1 MKELTTKQLQRLEK
15 KKAKMAAFLEI
26 AKLNDKD
33 KEAKL
38 QVLKQTSTTIDRI
51 SNPNNNNIMGEN
63 SNHKRFYK
71 DLDNTFSETYEEKK
85 DCCESEPQANNKK
98 PRLSNCDEY
107 IKLKQELRKR
117 KKKLQAIPR
126 IILKT
131 VGENATL
138 DIENMKK
145 RIPIFLSDV
154 QHLLLY
160 SLLGHHSPYLPARW
174 CQLEKYNKVTHTVVF
189 VVEGLS
195 SYHFMSYE
203 SMFPHIVNNLKYRL
217 EVITPA
223 VYGASI
229 IEELAAVPLTGTQS
243 DKLIRQHGSVE
254 TALQTNGNVIK
265 LLRSVFPMHSANS
278 DVKNALE
285 HNIGLP
291 STDKFCRTKLLL
303 SLSQMVEENYP
314 VPLKGTLAEKYGSYL
329 LTKDV
334 YEEATATSPMF
345 GLDCEMCLTTS
356 GNLELTRITI
366 VNESMTVIYESF
378 VKPEN
383 MITNYLTRYSGI
395 TEEKLNNVTVTLHN
409 VQQRLRTLLPADAI
423 LVGQSLNSDLH
434 TLKMMHP
441 YIIDTSV
448 IFNLTGDRYRKTKL
462 QILARD
468 FLGEIIQDSKAGHC
482 SAEDSIASMKLVQ
495 LKLANSVDYGDAVLL
510 GNRNMRME
518 EETDKEKSQRTLQK
532 TEMKKYATSIFN
544 HITKNKNTAAIIG
557 SYEIMSEY
565 SKYLNSSLNIM
576 DDKNFTKND
585 QVRLVIADND
595 KNAVDRTTEIA
606 MELSFVLCH
615 VRIKEEQLKDEQINK
630 TLHTVNKWSR
640 KLWQHNA
647 INSLACVIFGG
658 QNNAANGACFLN
670 IKTEVSPDL
679 VIRA

>member
-1 MKELTTKQLQRLEK
+1 MKEFTTKQLQRLEK

-33 KEAKL
+33 KEVKL
-38 QVLKQTSTTIDRI
+38 QALKQISITDSS
-51 SNPNNNNIMGEN
+51 SNPNNNNTIGGN
-63 SNHKRFYK
+63 SNYKRSYK
-71 DLDNTFSETYEEKK
+71 NLGDTSSEIYEKK
-85 DCCESEPQANNKK
+85 EDCNESELQANNKK
-98 PRLSNCDEY
+98 PRLSDCNEY

-117 KKKLQAIPR
+117 KKRLQAIPR
-126 IILKT
+126 ITLKA

-138 DIENMKK
+138 DIGNMKS
-145 RIPIFLSDV
+145 RIPIFLSDI

-174 CQLEKYNKVTHTVVF
+174 CQLEKYNKVSHTVVF

-195 SYHFMSYE
+195 SYHFMAYE
-203 SMFPHIVNNLKYRL
+203 SIFPHVVNNLKYHL
-217 EVITPA
+217 EVVTPA
-223 VYGASI
+223 AYGASI

-243 DKLIRQHGSVE
+243 DKLIRQYGSVE
-254 TALQTNGNVIK
+254 SALQTNGNVIK
-265 LLRSVFPMHSANS
+265 LLRSVFPMHSAND
-278 DVKNALE
+278 DVKN
-285 HNIGLP
+285 NRDISLP

-314 VPLKGTLAEKYGSYL
+314 VPLKGTLAEKYSSYL

-334 YEEATATSPMF
+334 YEEVTATSPMF

-366 VNESMTVIYESF
+366 VDENMKIIYDTL

-383 MITNYLTRYSGI
+383 VITNYLTRYSGI
-395 TEEKLNNVTVTLHN
+395 TKEMLNDVTITLHD
-409 VQQRLRTLLPADAI
+409 VQQTLKILLPADAI

-448 IFNLTGDRYRKTKL
+448 IFNLTGDRSRKTKL
-462 QILARD
+462 QILARE
-468 FLGEIIQDSKAGHC
+468 FLGESIQDSKAGHC
-482 SAEDSIASMKLVQ
+482 SAEDSKASMKLVQ

-510 GNRNMRME
+510 GDRNIRTME
-518 EETDKEKSQRTLQK
+518 EETDKEKSQWALQK
-532 TEMKKYATSIFN
+532 MEMKKYATSIFN
-544 HITKNKNTAAIIG
+544 HITKNKNTAAIVG
-557 SYEIMSEY
+557 SSEIMSEY
-565 SKYLNSSLNIM
+565 SKYLMDSSLNVM
-576 DDKNFTKND
+576 DDKNFANNN

-595 KNAVDRTTEIA
+595 KHAVNRTAEIA
-606 MELSFVLCH
+606 MEHAFVLCH
-615 VRIKEEQLKDEQINK
+615 VRIKEEQLKEEQIEK
-630 TLHTVNKWSR
+630 TLHSVNKWSY

-670 IKTEVSPDL
+670 IKTEVSPDI